1 MTSELHT
8 HLTETEFSLWV
19 LTIWKIFKTTYVDG
33 KRIIFDATTKLQS
46 LLFLKNP

>member
-19 LTIWKIFKTTYVDG
+19 LTIWKIFKRAYVDG
-33 KRIIFDATTKLQS
+33 KRITDATTKLQNVP
-46 LLFLKNP
+46 FLKNP

>member
-19 LTIWKIFKTTYVDG
+19 LTVWKILKRVYGDG
-33 KRIIFDATTKLQS
+33 KIITDATTKLQN